1 MNCSIRKSALTPAI
15 GLIGL
20 LMAGGCQLASPQQPD
35 RTNPVAVIGDD
46 AMRARDWDQTNAVY
60 PNFST
65 NVGPSEVLLVPDDR
79 LPSPIRGAVETPLF
93 LADIVVMPYAMVIN
107 PPWTQVE
114 GSSLYVLPSYTAN
127 PPLVPGPGDDLSG
140 GPGTNGYNA
149 APGRV
154 VSFPSG
160 QSDN

>member
-1 MNCSIRKSALTPAI
+1 MNCSIRKSAPTFAI
-15 GLIGL
+15 GVIGL
-20 LMAGGCQLASPQQPD
+20 LLAGGCQVASPQQPD

-46 AMRARDWDQTNAVY
+46 AMRSRDWDQTDAIY

-65 NVGPSEVLLVPDDR
+65 NAGPSEVVLVPDDR

-93 LADIVVMPYAMVIN
+93 LADVALMPYAMVIN

-114 GSSLYVLPSYTAN
+114 GSSLYVLPSYSAN
-127 PPLVPGPGDDLSG
+127 PPNVPGQDDDLSG

-154 VSFPSG
+154 VSMPADQF
-160 QSDN
+160 DN